1 MVQYFSCNE
10 VYGHTTVL
18 EHIHTIQ
25 NINPCLDSL
34 NCTFFSSSSISRISY
49 KDKSLDCFLLMFTNQ
64 LIEQNA
70 MIIVGENANICI
82 RFDRECVHRDAP
94 IFLSFVFE
102 LFFFYILHICL
113 FHFLRRGRGYMY
125 LITSIIQIFWRHTYT
140 CQFMTLISFV
150 DVNIRKQI

>member
-18 EHIHTIQ
+18 EHIHAIQ

-34 NCTFFSSSSISRISY
+34 NCTFFFSSSSISRISF
-49 KDKSLDCFLLMFTNQ
+49 KDKSLDCFFLMFTNQ

-70 MIIVGENANICI
+70 LIIVGENANICI
-82 RFDRECVHRDAP
+82 RFDRECVYRDAP

-102 LFFFYILHICL
+102 FFFSYPTHL
-113 FHFLRRGRGYMY
+113 
-125 LITSIIQIFWRHTYT
+125 S
-140 CQFMTLISFV
+140 ISFFKKGEGV
-150 DVNIRKQI
+150 HVPDHKYHTNIL

>member
-1 MVQYFSCNE
+1 MAQYFSCNE

-18 EHIHTIQ
+18 EHIHAIQ

-49 KDKSLDCFLLMFTNQ
+49 KDKSLDCFFLMFTNQ

-70 MIIVGENANICI
+70 LIIVGEIANICI
-82 RFDRECVHRDAP
+82 RFDRECVYRDAP

-102 LFFFYILHICL
+102 LFFFHILHICL

-125 LITSIIQIFWRHTYT
+125 LITSIIQIFWGHTVIYMSIHYPYFI
-140 CQFMTLISFV
+140 CRFQH
-150 DVNIRKQI
+150 

>member
-1 MVQYFSCNE
+1 MQWSVWTYHWSWT
-10 VYGHTTVL
+10 YP
-18 EHIHTIQ
+18 IQ

-34 NCTFFSSSSISRISY
+34 NCTFDLPCSISRISY

-70 MIIVGENANICI
+70 LIIVGENANICI
-82 RFDRECVHRDAP
+82 RFDRKCVHRDAP

-102 LFFFYILHICL
+102 LFFFHILHICL

-125 LITSIIQIFWRHTYT
+125 LITSIIQIFWRHTYS

-150 DVNIRKQI
+150 DFNIRKQI